1 MIVKPQCTVVSHI
14 IQCSMCHL
22 LPSLFH
28 NILIDPQIQMT
39 ETQKNSTEMI
49 SCKGQ
54 IVVLKLKRESRE
66 NDHDKEK
73 EGNKNREYIHKY

>member
-1 MIVKPQCTVVSHI
+1 
-14 IQCSMCHL
+14 
-22 LPSLFH
+22 
-28 NILIDPQIQMT
+28 MT

-49 SCKGQ
+49 SRKGQ

-73 EGNKNREYIHKY
+73 EGNKNREYLHKYWELLHTYNLNQPD

>member
-1 MIVKPQCTVVSHI
+1 
-14 IQCSMCHL
+14 MCHL

-39 ETQKNSTEMI
+39 ETQKN
-49 SCKGQ
+49 
-54 IVVLKLKRESRE
+54 RESRE

>member
-1 MIVKPQCTVVSHI
+1 
-14 IQCSMCHL
+14 MCHL

-66 NDHDKEK
+66 NDHDKKKK
-73 EGNKNREYIHKY
+73 ETKIENIFISIENFSILTI